1 MDYKIEEI
9 EASSEERNLSHLQ
22 VTDMK
27 TECVDPSYDI
37 KSEIKVED
45 TTPVP
50 ITFPMVKTED
60 DEVNLGDQHV
70 TDIKEEYEDQT
81 QDLTSEIKFEE
92 DPVPI
97 SFPVLKH
104 EPEEVHSDFN
114 EEPRV
119 ELTAEDNEVF
129 AERKGIYRICK

>member
-1 MDYKIEEI
+1 MEYKIEVNEV
-9 EASSEERNLSHLQ
+9 SSEEGNLSHLQ

-27 TECVDPSYDI
+27 TECVDQSYDI

-50 ITFPMVKTED
+50 ISFHMVKTED
-60 DEVNLGDQHV
+60 DERNIGDQNV
-70 TDIKEEYEDQT
+70 TGIKEEYEDQIE
-81 QDLTSEIKFEE
+81 DLASEIKFED
-92 DPVPI
+92 DPVQI

-104 EPEEVHSDFN
+104 EPEEVHSAFN

-119 ELTAEDNEVF
+119 EVTAEDNEVF
-129 AERKGIYRICK
+129 AERKGIYRIC